1 MNAPQGN
8 ANTVLA
14 TALATALAQ
23 GKEERKAQAAH
34 AVTVSQGDTAKAKA
48 EGAALAAK
56 AAERLA
62 EVTPVA
68 IDIATACFAAE
79 DAAVSMSQLIIV
91 ARCSGFSWDELERVD
106 LPKKQFGERSG
117 KGGKMR
123 LVRLLDFTSYRK
135 IKQRINKFVEMGGV
149 LTPDMSAGDLKRA
162 TKEGAKAEGSDA
174 DVETLSAPGA
184 DKPLQFTDK
193 LSVIKAAFAVMREDA
208 TMRAAHRAEIAEL
221 ARMSAND
228 VAKEKADADKA
239 DKAAKAKADA
249 DAKAKARADAAAKRA
264 AEDAAKLAA
273 EYAAQGLTKAAA

>member
-1 MNAPQGN
+1 MNAPQ
-8 ANTVLA
+8 ATTVLA

-91 ARCSGFSWDELERVD
+91 ARCSGFSWDEMERVD

-117 KGGKMR
+117 KNGKAR
-123 LVRLLDFTSYRK
+123 AVRLPDFTSYRK

-162 TKEGAKAEGSDA
+162 NKEGAKAEGSDA
-174 DVETLSAPGA
+174 DMETTSTPDA

-193 LSVIKAAFAVMREDA
+193 LSVIKAALATLKEDA
-208 TMRAAHRAEIAEL
+208 EMRAAFYAEIRDV
-221 ARMSAND
+221 ARASAND
-228 VAKEKADADKA
+228 EAQRKNATGRSAPKQAPI
-239 DKAAKAKADA
+239 
-249 DAKAKARADAAAKRA
+249 AAAA
-264 AEDAAKLAA
+264 
-273 EYAAQGLTKAAA
+273 